1 MRSAM
6 LPGGMSVKT
15 PKPARSTVL
24 GLNCHAIAVRGCH
37 ATRGVEGKN
46 FSKPVCST
54 AFKGWLT
61 SCEAA
66 SKDVSRRAIMPCG
79 LMVSEL
85 KAARRPNV
93 QVSEPVNRNVS
104 CAKRSR
110 FLNLNG
116 CSAEMGYD
124 LVATD
129 ATP

>member
-1 MRSAM
+1 MP
-6 LPGGMSVKT
+6 PGRMSVKI
-15 PKPARSTVL
+15 PKPERSTVL
-24 GLNCHAIAVRGCH
+24 GLNGHAIAVRGCQD
-37 ATRGVEGKN
+37 TKGVEGKN
-46 FSKPVCST
+46 LSKPLSRT

-61 SCEAA
+61 SCAAA

-79 LMVSEL
+79 LMGFEL
-85 KAARRPNV
+85 TAARRPNV

-104 CAKRSR
+104 CANRSR